1 MPTFGKVDEYNE
13 TEEWRHYIERVNH
26 FFEANEITDLAKKRS
41 IFLVSVGAKTYKLIR
56 SLVAPADPKDKSYE
70 ELAKL
75 VQDHYMP
82 KPSAIVQRFKFN
94 TRSQQP
100 GENIAMF
107 LAELRH
113 LTEHCEFGT
122 TLDEM
127 LRDRLVCGVRDIRI
141 QRRLLAEPKL
151 TLKRSLDLALAI
163 EAAEKDVS
171 EIQKGDSQEGNSSL
185 NKVDVKVE
193 QGAELKCYRCGGNHL
208 PGNCYFKDAKCYAC
222 GKVGHL
228 SRVCQ
233 GKKKGRKT
241 TPASEKK
248 SGNPQAT
255 HLLEGEEEAPTG
267 DQGVGAY
274 SLFTFCSKRTA
285 PYKVQLNVAGQVMEM
300 EVDTGASLSVIS
312 EKMYNNL
319 SSEGRVPP
327 LEKSEIVLRTYTGE
341 EVKPKGSCTVNVSY
355 QGADYTLPLLVVGG
369 DGPAL
374 LGRNWLEQIKLYWP
388 GIKQLASTCHDKQLE
403 GILQK
408 HAQLFQEGL
417 GTLKGTAAKIHV
429 DPTATPIFHKA
440 RPVPY
445 ALREKIEHDLERL
458 EKAGTIEPV
467 QYSEWATPIVPV
479 MKSDDTVR
487 VCGDYKLTVNKVSKL
502 DGYPI
507 PKLDDLY
514 TKLAEGQTFTELD
527 LSHAYEQ
534 MLVDEDSREFLTI
547 NTHKGLYRYNRL
559 PYGVSSAPG
568 IFQRTM
574 EGLLQGIP
582 STGVLLDNI
591 LITGPSNEEHLANIE
606 KVFERLSDAGLR
618 LKAGKCQF
626 MKPVLEC
633 LGHRVDAEGF
643 HPVEAKVNAIK
654 EAPAP
659 TNPSELK
666 SFLGM
671 LNFYGKFLPNLSS
684 TLEPLHLLLRKDVR
698 WEWGTEQQEAFETA
712 KNLLQSSDLL
722 VHYDPEKELVVSC
735 DASPYGVGAVLAHV
749 MEDGSEKPVAYASRT
764 LSSAERGYGHLDKE
778 ALAVVFAVKKF
789 HQFLYGRHFKVFT
802 DHKPLLGLLNPDR
815 PTPLM
820 ASSRMQRWS
829 LTLLAYEY
837 ELLYRPGS
845 QNGNADGLSRL
856 PLADV
861 PEITPVPGDVI
872 HLLETIS
879 TSPVD
884 ATKVKLWTARDPVLS
899 LVLQFVLQG
908 WPLKVEDEA
917 LKPYF
922 TRREELSVHAGCL
935 LWGTRVVIPPQG
947 REEVLNTLHES
958 HPGIVRMK
966 NLARSYVWWPKMDTH
981 LEGKVKSCVTCQS
994 HQKTPACSP
1003 LHPWE
1008 WPGRPWA
1015 RVHIDYAG
1023 PFMGKMFLL
1032 IIDAHSKWMD
1042 IHCVNSATSSATIE
1056 KMRTTFAAHGLPE
1069 IVVSDNGSN
1078 FVSSGFKAFLQK
1090 NGIRHITSA
1099 PYHPSS
1105 NGLVERA
1112 VQTFKRGMKKQ
1123 GDGTVETKLARF
1135 LLSYRITPQSTTGES
1150 PAQLRWGRSL
1160 RSHLDLLR
1168 PDVAAKVH
1176 AAQSKQKE
1184 QHDQHVRMRPMGV
1197 GDTVNVRN
1205 YLKDPKWLPGTII
1218 QETGP
1223 VSARVELEDGTV
1235 VRRHHDQLLTRP
1247 SVRMGPEVAVP
1258 GPLEQEI
1265 GVSEVTLPDQDS
1277 PEITFGGAHPAST
1290 QGAMSTEPSSTPV
1303 RRYPARDRRPPQ
1315 RYY

>member
-82 KPSAIVQRFKFN
+82 KPSAIVERFKFN

-193 QGAELKCYRCGGNHL
+193 QGADLKCYRCGGNHL
-208 PGNCYFKDAKCYAC
+208 PGNCYFKDVKCYAC

-274 SLFTFCSKRTA
+274 SLFTFGSKRAA

-312 EKMYNNL
+312 VKMYNNL

-369 DGPAL
+369 EGPAL

-388 GIKQLASTCHDKQLE
+388 GIKQLTSTCHDKQLE

-417 GTLKGTAAKIHV
+417 GTFKGTAAKIHV

-440 RPVPY
+440 KPVPY

-514 TKLAEGQTFTELD
+514 TKLAGGQTFTELD

-633 LGHRVDAEGF
+633 LGHHVDAEGF

-684 TLEPLHLLLRKDVR
+684 TLEPLHLL
-698 WEWGTEQQEAFETA
+698 
-712 KNLLQSSDLL
+712 
-722 VHYDPEKELVVSC
+722 HYDHTILAQKLVNLELPQGIARWIIDFLKCRRQRVKLDRDCLSEWIETPAGVPQGTKLGPWLFVLMIDDIGVTNTDLWKYVDDTTIAEPVHKKEKSNIQDAVTELITKSLQHKFQLNEAKCKELRISFAKCNPSFAPVSVNGKPIEVVPNVKLLGLNISHNLKWNVHV
-735 DASPYGVGAVLAHV
+735 SEIIRKVSSRLYFLRQLKRAHV
-749 MEDGSEKPVAYASRT
+749 ATKELLTFYITCIRPITEYACPVFHNG
-764 LSSAERGYGHLDKE
+764 LSSYLSDDLEKLQKRALRIIFPFISYSE
-778 ALAVVFAVKKF
+778 ALAASN
-789 HQFLYGRHFKVFT
+789 LA
-802 DHKPLLGLLNPDR
+802 PLCDR
-815 PTPLM
+815 
-820 ASSRMQRWS
+820 RDS
-829 LTLLAYEY
+829 LT
-837 ELLYRPGS
+837 
-845 QNGNADGLSRL
+845 
-856 PLADV
+856 
-861 PEITPVPGDVI
+861 
-872 HLLETIS
+872 
-879 TSPVD
+879 
-884 ATKVKLWTARDPVLS
+884 VKLFNEISVDKNHKLH
-899 LVLQFVLQG
+899 
-908 WPLKVEDEA
+908 A
-917 LKPYF
+917 L
-922 TRREELSVHAGCL
+922 
-935 LWGTRVVIPPQG
+935 
-947 REEVLNTLHES
+947 
-958 HPGIVRMK
+958 
-966 NLARSYVWWPKMDTH
+966 
-981 LEGKVKSCVTCQS
+981 
-994 HQKTPACSP
+994 
-1003 LHPWE
+1003 
-1008 WPGRPWA
+1008 
-1015 RVHIDYAG
+1015 
-1023 PFMGKMFLL
+1023 
-1032 IIDAHSKWMD
+1032 
-1042 IHCVNSATSSATIE
+1042 
-1056 KMRTTFAAHGLPE
+1056 LPE
-1069 IVVSDNGSN
+1069 RDTSN
-1078 FVSSGFKAFLQK
+1078 V
-1090 NGIRHITSA
+1090 N
-1099 PYHPSS
+1099 
-1105 NGLVERA
+1105 
-1112 VQTFKRGMKKQ
+1112 
-1123 GDGTVETKLARF
+1123 
-1135 LLSYRITPQSTTGES
+1135 
-1150 PAQLRWGRSL
+1150 L
-1160 RSHLDLLR
+1160 RSKRNFNIPICKTNRLR
-1168 PDVAAKVH
+1168 NSFIYSNCD
-1176 AAQSKQKE
+1176 
-1184 QHDQHVRMRPMGV
+1184 
-1197 GDTVNVRN
+1197 
-1205 YLKDPKWLPGTII
+1205 
-1218 QETGP
+1218 
-1223 VSARVELEDGTV
+1223 
-1235 VRRHHDQLLTRP
+1235 
-1247 SVRMGPEVAVP
+1247 
-1258 GPLEQEI
+1258 
-1265 GVSEVTLPDQDS
+1265 
-1277 PEITFGGAHPAST
+1277 
-1290 QGAMSTEPSSTPV
+1290 
-1303 RRYPARDRRPPQ
+1303 
-1315 RYY
+1315 